1 MAAHSYDWKPEFF
14 GCNAD
19 RHIHGVSKSA
29 VSSLSALQKEVK
41 SYTRGKSDIP
51 PADISRHVQKIQ
63 SKRPLSQRGGSVFAV
78 MQSKAVTRT
87 NHISSATVAS
97 QETFSQDLNDD
108 QADYENISQTAMA
121 PAESLYVA
129 PLPNAVYEN
138 AQSETTTND
147 AEQVQGVYAN
157 FIQSLTIDE
166 DKEDYEN
173 SEFLSQVIPED
184 DEPDYVNELGDCT

>member
-1 MAAHSYDWKPEFF
+1 MIGSLNFLAVMLTVTFTAS
-14 GCNAD
+14 
-19 RHIHGVSKSA
+19 VSLL
-29 VSSLSALQKEVK
+29 SLLCLRCKRRSKVIQEENQTYHLQ
-41 SYTRGKSDIP
+41 TF
-51 PADISRHVQKIQ
+51 
-63 SKRPLSQRGGSVFAV
+63 QRGGSVFAV

-108 QADYENISQTAMA
+108 QADYENISQTGIPHIAMA